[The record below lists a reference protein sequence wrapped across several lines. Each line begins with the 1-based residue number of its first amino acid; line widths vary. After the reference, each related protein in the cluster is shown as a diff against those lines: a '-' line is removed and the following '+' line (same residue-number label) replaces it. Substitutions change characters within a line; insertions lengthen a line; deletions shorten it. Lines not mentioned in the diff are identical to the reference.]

1 MVVSTRTG
9 IRERSLARFFRT
21 DDLCSRATSHLK
33 YPDIENKEGEMS
45 ETTWPGG
52 IAAITLFVDDLD
64 AAKRFYQEVFRLPVF
79 YEDDNSA
86 VFKFG
91 ETLVNLLQAGEAPS
105 LIEPASVAPAD
116 AGVRFQFTLEVEDVD
131 AMCDELKRRG
141 VELLNG
147 PMDRPWGVRT
157 ASFRDPGG
165 HIWEIAA

>member
-1 MVVSTRTG
+1 
-9 IRERSLARFFRT
+9 
-21 DDLCSRATSHLK
+21 
-33 YPDIENKEGEMS
+33 MS

-64 AAKRFYQEVFRLPVF
+64 AAKRFCQEVFRLPVF